1 MPTDK
6 YRVTITLPD
15 EMADKIRDYQ
25 YYNRYRTQ
33 TQAIIGLI
41 DTGLKTYFEQP
52 AVNSGLSST
61 AIQFATQMDNL
72 APQYQKI
79 LFAMLETMQESAA
92 LSASGQA

>member
-15 EMADKIRDYQ
+15 EMVDKIRDYQ

-33 TQAIIGLI
+33 TQAIIKLI
-41 DTGLKTYFEQP
+41 DAGLKAYFDQP

-61 AIQFATQMDNL
+61 AIQFATKMDCL
-72 APQYQKI
+72 SPDYQKI
-79 LFAMLETMQESAA
+79 LFAALETMQESAA
-92 LSASGQA
+92 SSAAGRA

>member
-6 YRVTITLPD
+6 YRVTITIPD
-15 EMADKIRDYQ
+15 EMTDKIRDYQ
-25 YYNRYRTQ
+25 YYNRIRTQ
-33 TQAIIGLI
+33 SQAVVNLINAGLR
-41 DTGLKTYFEQP
+41 TYFEQP

-72 APQYQKI
+72 SPQYQKI